1 MSVDGVNT
9 NAVSSSFP
17 WDSTTNS
24 PQLMLALLE
33 MKLAETNKASAMEG
47 IKNIQDTNKEKE
59 LVAKLLNE
67 ARQKKADANSSGK
80 CTEMSSEMVKYM
92 DANKLAYDKAA
103 NDYKHDKD
111 QWDVAITSLQSRLD
125 SLGADTQTK
134 MVQINDYMGQ
144 YNSYLQGANSQISKA
159 NDALTTIVRG

>member
-1 MSVDGVNT
+1 
-9 NAVSSSFP
+9 
-17 WDSTTNS
+17 
-24 PQLMLALLE
+24 MLALLE
-33 MKLAETNKASAMEG
+33 MKLAETNKTAAMEG

-67 ARQKKADANSSGK
+67 ARQAKADAKNGQPSDKTVTYTRADGSTY
-80 CTEMSSEMVKYM
+80 TETAKKGNTWTHMSNEMVQYM
-92 DANKLAYDKAA
+92 DKNKLAYDKTG
-103 NDYKHDKD
+103 NDHMHTSEE
-111 QWDVAITSLQSRLD
+111 WDVAITSLQSRLD

>member
-67 ARQKKADANSSGK
+67 ARQSKADAKAKDTTTPMSK
-80 CTEMSSEMVKYM
+80 EMIQYM
-92 DANKLAYDKAA
+92 DSHKLAYDKTG
-103 NDYKHDKD
+103 NDYIHYSDE
-111 QWDVAITSLQSRLD
+111 WDVAITSLQSRLD